1 MRAIPR
7 ERLVRQ
13 QLTKPAKPL
22 SAVALV
28 TAFGAMQAQEYEH
41 AKWAV
46 GVRSPG
52 TSASDIEAA
61 LAAGALLRSHPMR
74 GTHHFV
80 AQGDL
85 RWLMALMGPVMIRR
99 SATRNR
105 DLELDDRTLARAMT
119 VLQRSLEGG
128 NHLTRAD
135 VATVLSRARIVTDGQ
150 RLAHII
156 YRAELESLVCS
167 GTRKGK
173 HITLALFDE
182 RVPRAAPRPFSRED
196 ALRELATRYFTTR
209 GPATRDDFRWWCQL
223 PVADVDAAIALAAPD
238 ADGPYYALGAARS
251 TAKPAGALLLPP
263 FDEYTV
269 AYRDRSAAGTPRANA
284 RTFGETT
291 LLGPTVVVDGTIVG
305 SWRRTIT
312 RSAIK
317 VELTPWKKLPATA
330 HAKIRKAVARYQTFY
345 GG

>member
-1 MRAIPR
+1 
-7 ERLVRQ
+7 
-13 QLTKPAKPL
+13 
-22 SAVALV
+22 
-28 TAFGAMQAQEYEH
+28 MQAQEYEH

-46 GVRSPG
+46 GLRAPG
-52 TSASDIEAA
+52 TSASDIETA

-80 AQGDL
+80 ARDDL

-105 DLELDDRTLARAMT
+105 DLQLDDKTLAKAMT

-128 NHLTRAD
+128 HHLTRVG
-135 VATVLSRARIVTDGQ
+135 VATVLSRAKIATDGQ

-167 GTRKGK
+167 GPRAGK
-173 HITLALFDE
+173 QITIALFDE
-182 RVPRAAPRPFSRED
+182 RVPTGAPRSRE
-196 ALRELATRYFTTR
+196 ASLRELATRYFTTR

-223 PVADVDAAIALAAPD
+223 PAADIDAAIALAAPD
-238 ADGPYYALGAARS
+238 ADGAYYALGAARS
-251 TAKPAGALLLPP
+251 TAKAEDALLLPP

-269 AYRDRSAAGTPRANA
+269 AYRDRSAAGAPPANA

-291 LLGPTVVVDGTIVG
+291 LLGPIVVVDATIVG
-305 SWRRTIT
+305 SWRRTVTRREIT
-312 RSAIK
+312 
-317 VELTPWKKLPATA
+317 VEITPWKKLPATA
-330 HAKIRKAVARYQTFY
+330 HAKIRKAVARYQAFY